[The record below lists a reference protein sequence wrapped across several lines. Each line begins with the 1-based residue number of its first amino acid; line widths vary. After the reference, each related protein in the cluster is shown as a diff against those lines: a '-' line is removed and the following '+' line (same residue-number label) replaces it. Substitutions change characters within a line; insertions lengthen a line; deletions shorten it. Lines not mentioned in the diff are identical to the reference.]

1 MSDVDK
7 RTAEETF
14 CCSLFPPHSL
24 VSPVTAQFIRV
35 DGFEKQREWGASW
48 RGRLG
53 VQCEAAVEQ
62 HRTGVSGSCPV
73 VLLLSFFSFLFSPSH
88 EEIYLAQ
95 SLAVCVLK
103 LELYA
108 VWLQDTVF
116 GYIIKAPNWNIR
128 ECDELFQVRPDK
140 LAHWFL
146 CHSHVSKYSRSF
158 SGFVYRGNLTVSETD
173 KQK

>member
-1 MSDVDK
+1 MWIREQQRRLS
-7 RTAEETF
+7 AAAF
-14 CCSLFPPHSL
+14 FPPIPWS
-24 VSPVTAQFIRV
+24 
-35 DGFEKQREWGASW
+35 
-48 RGRLG
+48 
-53 VQCEAAVEQ
+53 
-62 HRTGVSGSCPV
+62 
-73 VLLLSFFSFLFSPSH
+73 LLSQPSSSGWMGLRNKGNEEQAGEGGLGCSVRLQGSSIGQGCLEAVQWSFYFLSFLFSPSH

-95 SLAVCVLK
+95 SLAVYVLK